1 MEILSYDRK
10 EGTDFSKK
18 QTSVSYNITMLN
30 DSENINI
37 DIQSGLIKEA
47 VYVGNDA
54 SIEIKRSVISVLT
67 QQLF

>member
-1 MEILSYDRK
+1 MDLVAGNSYDRK

-18 QTSVSYNITMLN
+18 QTSVSANNITMLN

-47 VYVGNDA
+47 VYVGMML
-54 SIEIKRSVISVLT
+54 V
-67 QQLF
+67 

>member
-1 MEILSYDRK
+1 
-10 EGTDFSKK
+10 
-18 QTSVSYNITMLN
+18 MLN

-54 SIEIKRSVISVLT
+54 SIEIKEV
-67 QQLF
+67 

>member
-1 MEILSYDRK
+1 MIEKK
-10 EGTDFSKK
+10 ELIFLK
-18 QTSVSYNITMLN
+18 QTSVSANNITMLN

>member
-10 EGTDFSKK
+10 EGTDFQK
-18 QTSVSYNITMLN
+18 QTSVSVTTMLN

-47 VYVGNDA
+47 VCR
-54 SIEIKRSVISVLT
+54 E
-67 QQLF
+67 